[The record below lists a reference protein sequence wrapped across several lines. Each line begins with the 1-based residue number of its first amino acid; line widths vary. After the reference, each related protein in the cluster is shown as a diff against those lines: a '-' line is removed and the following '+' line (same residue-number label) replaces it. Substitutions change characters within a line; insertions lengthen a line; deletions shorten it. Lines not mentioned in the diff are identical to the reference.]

1 MALADLCQFDSVLKR
16 KDMAIEHGNML
27 LDQCTNLD
35 NNYQLAMP
43 PFENVSVFFSR
54 HLNKF

>member
-43 PFENVSVFFSR
+43 PFENVSLIFSR
-54 HLNKF
+54 HLK